1 MSVSSFLFPM
11 LYTIFLWWFGTGII
25 LLLNQRPRS
34 THQATFWMS
43 GMVLLFALV
52 GLKTSANL
60 NTVAGAYCG
69 FTCALLVWAW
79 QEIGFLLGYV
89 TGSRRTPCPP
99 DCRGVRKA
107 FYAFQTIFHHEL
119 ALIVLGTA
127 VVIATWGGSN
137 LVGLWTFLIL
147 WAMRQ
152 SAKLNVFLGVL
163 NLNEKFLPVH
173 LQYMHSYFT
182 KRAMNPLLPISILL
196 ACLVALPLWQH
207 AFAANASAYQIA
219 SSTILATLLSLAI
232 LEHIMMVL
240 PFSTDG
246 LWKWGLRS

>member
-1 MSVSSFLFPM
+1 
-11 LYTIFLWWFGTGII
+11 
-25 LLLNQRPRS
+25 
-34 THQATFWMS
+34 MS

-52 GLKTSANL
+52 GLKTSTNL

-99 DCRGVRKA
+99 DCKGVRKA
-107 FYAFQTIFHHEL
+107 FYAFQTISHHEL
-119 ALIVLGTA
+119 ALINLGIA
-127 VVIATWGGSN
+127 VAVATWGGSN

-196 ACLVALPLWQH
+196 ACLAALPLWQH
-207 AFAANASAYQIA
+207 AFAANANAYQIA

>member
-1 MSVSSFLFPM
+1 MSMSTFAFPL
-11 LYTIFLWWFGTGII
+11 LYTVFAWWFGTGII

-34 THQATFWMS
+34 THQTTFWMS
-43 GMVLLFALV
+43 GIVLLFALV

-89 TGSRRTPCPP
+89 TGSRRTTCPAE
-99 DCRGVRKA
+99 CRGFKKA
-107 FYAFQTIFHHEL
+107 FYAFQTIAHHEL
-119 ALIVLGTA
+119 ALLVLGA
-127 VVIATWGGSN
+127 SVALVTWGGSN
-137 LVGLWTFLIL
+137 LVGLWTFIIL

-173 LQYMHSYFT
+173 LKYIHTYFT
-182 KRAMNPLLPISILL
+182 KRAMNPLLPISVLL
-196 ACLVALPLWQH
+196 ACLFAVPLWQA
-207 AFAANASAYQIA
+207 AFATGASPYQVA
-219 SSTILATLLSLAI
+219 SSTILASLLSLAI
-232 LEHIMMVL
+232 LEHILMVL
-240 PFSTDG
+240 PLSTEG

>member
-1 MSVSSFLFPM
+1 
-11 LYTIFLWWFGTGII
+11 
-25 LLLNQRPRS
+25 
-34 THQATFWMS
+34 
-43 GMVLLFALV
+43 MVLLFALV

-99 DCRGVRKA
+99 NCRGVRKA

-119 ALIVLGTA
+119 ALIVLGIA
-127 VVIATWGGSN
+127 VAIATWGGSN

>member
-1 MSVSSFLFPM
+1 
-11 LYTIFLWWFGTGII
+11 
-25 LLLNQRPRS
+25 
-34 THQATFWMS
+34 
-43 GMVLLFALV
+43 MVLLFALV

-119 ALIVLGTA
+119 ALIALGIA
-127 VVIATWGGSN
+127 VAIATWGGSN

>member
-1 MSVSSFLFPM
+1 
-11 LYTIFLWWFGTGII
+11 
-25 LLLNQRPRS
+25 
-34 THQATFWMS
+34 
-43 GMVLLFALV
+43 MVLLFALV

-119 ALIVLGTA
+119 ALIVLGIA
-127 VVIATWGGSN
+127 VAIATWGGSN

-196 ACLVALPLWQH
+196 ACLAALPLWQH

>member
-1 MSVSSFLFPM
+1 M
-11 LYTIFLWWFGTGII
+11 
-25 LLLNQRPRS
+25 
-34 THQATFWMS
+34 
-43 GMVLLFALV
+43 LLFALV

-89 TGSRRTPCPP
+89 TGSRRSPCPP
-99 DCRGVRKA
+99 DCRGLRKA
-107 FYAFQTIFHHEL
+107 FYAFQTISHHEL
-119 ALIVLGTA
+119 ALILLGMA
-127 VVIATWGGSN
+127 VAIATWGGSN

-173 LQYMHSYFT
+173 LQYIHSYFT

-207 AFAANASAYQIA
+207 AFASNASAYQVA

-240 PFSTDG
+240 PFSTHG

>member
-1 MSVSSFLFPM
+1 
-11 LYTIFLWWFGTGII
+11 
-25 LLLNQRPRS
+25 
-34 THQATFWMS
+34 
-43 GMVLLFALV
+43 MVLLFALV

-119 ALIVLGTA
+119 ALIVLGIA
-127 VVIATWGGSN
+127 VAIATWGGSN

>member
-1 MSVSSFLFPM
+1 
-11 LYTIFLWWFGTGII
+11 
-25 LLLNQRPRS
+25 
-34 THQATFWMS
+34 
-43 GMVLLFALV
+43 LV

-99 DCRGVRKA
+99 DCTGVRKA

-119 ALIVLGTA
+119 ALIVLGIA
-127 VVIATWGGSN
+127 VAIATWGGSN

-207 AFAANASAYQIA
+207 AFAANASTYQIA

>member
-1 MSVSSFLFPM
+1 MSMSTFAFPL
-11 LYTIFLWWFGTGII
+11 LYTIFAWWFGTGII

-34 THQATFWMS
+34 THQTTFWMS
-43 GMVLLFALV
+43 GIVLLFALV

-89 TGSRRTPCPP
+89 TGSRRIACPP
-99 DCRGVRKA
+99 ECRGLRKA
-107 FYAFQTIFHHEL
+107 FYAFQTIAHHEL
-119 ALIVLGTA
+119 ALLVLGAA
-127 VVIATWGGSN
+127 VALVTWGGTN
-137 LVGLWTFLIL
+137 LIGLWTFIIL

-173 LQYMHSYFT
+173 LKYIHT
-182 KRAMNPLLPISILL
+182 
-196 ACLVALPLWQH
+196 
-207 AFAANASAYQIA
+207 
-219 SSTILATLLSLAI
+219 
-232 LEHIMMVL
+232 
-240 PFSTDG
+240 
-246 LWKWGLRS
+246 

>member
-1 MSVSSFLFPM
+1 M
-11 LYTIFLWWFGTGII
+11 
-25 LLLNQRPRS
+25 
-34 THQATFWMS
+34 
-43 GMVLLFALV
+43 LLFALV

-89 TGSRRTPCPP
+89 TGSRRSPCPP
-99 DCRGVRKA
+99 DCRGLRKA
-107 FYAFQTIFHHEL
+107 FYAFQTISHHEL
-119 ALIVLGTA
+119 ALILLGMA
-127 VVIATWGGSN
+127 VAIATWGGSN

-173 LQYMHSYFT
+173 LQYIHSYFT

-207 AFAANASAYQIA
+207 AFASHASAYQVA

-240 PFSTDG
+240 PFSTHG

>member
-52 GLKTSANL
+52 GLKTSAHL
-60 NTVAGAYCG
+60 TTVAGAYCG

-99 DCRGVRKA
+99 DCKGVRKA
-107 FYAFQTIFHHEL
+107 FYAFQTISHH
-119 ALIVLGTA
+119 
-127 VVIATWGGSN
+127 
-137 LVGLWTFLIL
+137 
-147 WAMRQ
+147 
-152 SAKLNVFLGVL
+152 VFLGVL

-196 ACLVALPLWQH
+196 ACLAALPLWQQ

>member
-1 MSVSSFLFPM
+1 
-11 LYTIFLWWFGTGII
+11 
-25 LLLNQRPRS
+25 
-34 THQATFWMS
+34 MS

-119 ALIVLGTA
+119 ALIVLGIA
-127 VVIATWGGSN
+127 VAIATWGGSN

-196 ACLVALPLWQH
+196 ACLAALPLWQH

>member
-1 MSVSSFLFPM
+1 
-11 LYTIFLWWFGTGII
+11 
-25 LLLNQRPRS
+25 
-34 THQATFWMS
+34 MS

-119 ALIVLGTA
+119 ALIVLGIA
-127 VVIATWGGSN
+127 VAIATWGGSN

-207 AFAANASAYQIA
+207 AFAANASTYQIA

>member
-1 MSVSSFLFPM
+1 MSMSTFAFPL
-11 LYTIFLWWFGTGII
+11 LYTIFAWWFGTGII

-34 THQATFWMS
+34 THQTTFWMS
-43 GMVLLFALV
+43 GIVLLFALV

-89 TGSRRTPCPP
+89 TGSRRIACPP
-99 DCRGVRKA
+99 ECRGLRKA
-107 FYAFQTIFHHEL
+107 LYAFQTIAHHEL
-119 ALIVLGTA
+119 ALLVLGAA
-127 VVIATWGGSN
+127 VALVTWGGTN
-137 LVGLWTFLIL
+137 LIGLWTFIIL

-173 LQYMHSYFT
+173 LKYIHTYFT
-182 KRAMNPLLPISILL
+182 RRAMNPLLPVSILM
-196 ACLVALPLWQH
+196 ACLFAIPLWQT
-207 AFAANASAYQIA
+207 AFTTGVTPYQIA

-232 LEHIMMVL
+232 LEHILMVL
-240 PFSTDG
+240 PLSTEG

>member
-1 MSVSSFLFPM
+1 
-11 LYTIFLWWFGTGII
+11 
-25 LLLNQRPRS
+25 
-34 THQATFWMS
+34 MS
-43 GMVLLFALV
+43 GIVLLFALV

-119 ALIVLGTA
+119 ALIVLGIA
-127 VVIATWGGSN
+127 VAIATWGGSN

>member
-1 MSVSSFLFPM
+1 
-11 LYTIFLWWFGTGII
+11 
-25 LLLNQRPRS
+25 
-34 THQATFWMS
+34 
-43 GMVLLFALV
+43 
-52 GLKTSANL
+52 
-60 NTVAGAYCG
+60 
-69 FTCALLVWAW
+69 
-79 QEIGFLLGYV
+79 
-89 TGSRRTPCPP
+89 
-99 DCRGVRKA
+99 VRKA

-119 ALIVLGTA
+119 ALIVLGIA
-127 VVIATWGGSN
+127 VAIATWGGSN

-182 KRAMNPLLPISILL
+182 NRAMNPLLPISILL

>member
-1 MSVSSFLFPM
+1 M

-52 GLKTSANL
+52 GLTTSANL

-99 DCRGVRKA
+99 DCKGVRKA
-107 FYAFQTIFHHEL
+107 FYAFQTISHHEL
-119 ALIVLGTA
+119 ALIVLGIA
-127 VVIATWGGSN
+127 VAVATWGGSN

-196 ACLVALPLWQH
+196 ACLAALPLWQH
-207 AFAANASAYQIA
+207 AFAANANAYQIA

>member
-1 MSVSSFLFPM
+1 
-11 LYTIFLWWFGTGII
+11 
-25 LLLNQRPRS
+25 
-34 THQATFWMS
+34 MS

-60 NTVAGAYCG
+60 NTIAGAYCG

-119 ALIVLGTA
+119 ALIVLGIA
-127 VVIATWGGSN
+127 VAIATWGGSN

-182 KRAMNPLLPISILL
+182 KRAMNPLLPISIFL

>member
-52 GLKTSANL
+52 GLTTSANL

-99 DCRGVRKA
+99 DCKGVRKA
-107 FYAFQTIFHHEL
+107 FYAFQTISHHEL
-119 ALIVLGTA
+119 ALIVLGIA
-127 VVIATWGGSN
+127 VAVATWGGSN

-196 ACLVALPLWQH
+196 ACLAALPLWQH
-207 AFAANASAYQIA
+207 AFAANANAYQIA

>member
-1 MSVSSFLFPM
+1 
-11 LYTIFLWWFGTGII
+11 
-25 LLLNQRPRS
+25 
-34 THQATFWMS
+34 
-43 GMVLLFALV
+43 LV

-119 ALIVLGTA
+119 ALIVLGIA
-127 VVIATWGGSN
+127 VAIATWGGSN